1 MVSTHAE
8 TRPALGFSDFRASW
22 LILIAGCVVS
32 LVAAAWFWREAEQL
46 DQARFSAA
54 VAAMVEHLDTQT
66 ERYAEQLERLG
77 DQTENRQDIS
87 AADWKELV
95 KKLEPMSNLP
105 AFAELAYATNL
116 MMPSREAVEE
126 LERTE
131 HRMTFM
137 ESCQQS
143 PELKV
148 TQTWLH
154 GTSLTPTETERWLQW
169 PLVQPCWWPNPSGRL
184 SSSPRRL
191 IPQTNGQP
199 TTAVS
204 FLMPVLADDFLDLNK
219 IRPEYSKE
227 LRHLRFKGLVIGT
240 IDWKVLL
247 RTALPSANDQVAFE
261 AFSDQASPAQLSE
274 DTWMGGVDGECP
286 VLAPGFS
293 PRFQATQNW
302 PFFRNTWRLVFYST
316 ELFERNSTRYRAWV
330 VLAVGVLLSAAM
342 AAAMAVQ
349 LRARLRQEIVSRQL
363 RSTLDELE
371 ASRRERERLSL
382 DLHDGTIQSLY
393 ALQLGLSRA
402 ADQAME
408 SSPLL
413 GARLADYRRNLTAII
428 GQLRGYILRH
438 EADDSPE
445 SDLARLLT
453 ALVERMR
460 CTTGTEI
467 VAEVSAEAAS
477 RLTGEQSVHW
487 ANLAHEALSNAL
499 RHSQA
504 NRITLALRHAS
515 GRVTLEIRD
524 DGSGFDP
531 TEPPQTGIGLQNMK
545 TRAANTG
552 GTFELESLA
561 GLGTRV
567 SVSVPVTENPRS
579 EQES

>member
-1 MVSTHAE
+1 M
-8 TRPALGFSDFRASW
+8 
-22 LILIAGCVVS
+22 VS

-77 DQTENRQDIS
+77 DQAENRQDIS
-87 AADWKELV
+87 TADWKELV

-105 AFAELAYATNL
+105 AFVELAYATNL
-116 MMPSREAVEE
+116 MMPSREAVEK

-204 FLMPVLADDFLDLNK
+204 FLVPVLADDFLDLNK
-219 IRPEYSKE
+219 IRPEYSQE

-261 AFSDQASPAQLSE
+261 AFSDQASPAQLSA

-316 ELFERNSTRYRAWV
+316 QLFDRNSTRYRAWV
-330 VLAVGVLLSAAM
+330 VLAVGVLLSSAM

-402 ADQAME
+402 ADQAMD

-413 GARLADYRRNLTAII
+413 GARLADYRRNLTGII

-504 NRITLALRHAS
+504 NRITLALRHAT

-524 DGSGFDP
+524 DGNGFDP
-531 TEPPQTGIGLQNMK
+531 SEPPQNGVGLQNMK
-545 TRAANTG
+545 TRATNTG

-567 SVSVPVTENPRS
+567 SVSVPVTDNPRS
-579 EQES
+579 EQET

>member
-1 MVSTHAE
+1 M
-8 TRPALGFSDFRASW
+8 
-22 LILIAGCVVS
+22 IS
-32 LVAAAWFWREAEQL
+32 LVVARWFWGEAEQL

-54 VAAMVEHLDTQT
+54 VTGMVEQLDTQT

-77 DQTENRQDIS
+77 DLAENRQDIS

-105 AFAELAYATNL
+105 AFAELAYAANM

-131 HRMTFM
+131 HPMTFM

-148 TQTWLH
+148 TQTWLN
-154 GTSLTPTETERWLQW
+154 GTSLTHGDTQLWLQW
-169 PLVQPCWWPNPSGRL
+169 PPIREVWWPNPSGRL
-184 SSSPRRL
+184 ISSPRRL

-199 TTAVS
+199 TTTVS
-204 FLMPVLADDFLDLNK
+204 LLVHVLANDFLDLNK
-219 IRPEYSKE
+219 IRPEYSQE

-247 RTALPSANDQVAFE
+247 RTALPSANDQVTFDAF
-261 AFSDQASPAQLSE
+261 ADAASPAQVSAN
-274 DTWMGGVDGECP
+274 TWMGGVSDECR
-286 VLAPGFS
+286 VLAHGFS
-293 PRFQATQNW
+293 PRFQTTQKW
-302 PFFRNTWRLVFYST
+302 PFFRNTWQLVFYST
-316 ELFERNSTRYRAWV
+316 QQFDRNSTRYRAWV
-330 VLAVGVLLSAAM
+330 ALAGGVLLSSVM
-342 AAAMAVQ
+342 AGAMAVQ
-349 LRARLRQEIVSRQL
+349 LRARLRQEVVSQQL
-363 RSTLDELE
+363 RSTLDKLE
-371 ASRRERERLSL
+371 AARRERERLSL

-408 SSPLL
+408 SSPPL

-438 EADDSPE
+438 EADDSPK
-445 SDLARLLT
+445 SDLAGLLI

-460 CTTGTEI
+460 CTTETEI
-467 VAEVSAEAAS
+467 LAEVSEEAANS
-477 RLTGEQSVHW
+477 LTGEQAVHW

-504 NRITLALRHAS
+504 NRITVALRHAP
-515 GRVTLEIRD
+515 GQVTLEIRD
-524 DGSGFDP
+524 DGRGFDP
-531 TEPPQTGIGLQNMK
+531 NSPPQTGVGLQNMK
-545 TRAANTG
+545 KRAANTG

-561 GLGTRV
+561 GIGTRV
-567 SVSVPVTENPRS
+567 SVTVPVTRDPRS
-579 EQES
+579 EQET

>member
-1 MVSTHAE
+1 MLLTTAE
-8 TRPALGFSDFRASW
+8 TPPALGSSNFLASW
-22 LILIAGCVVS
+22 LILIAGCTVS
-32 LVAAAWFWREAEQL
+32 PIAARWFWREAEQQ

-54 VAAMVEHLDTQT
+54 VTGMVEHLDTQT

-77 DQTENRQDIS
+77 DLAENRKDIS

-95 KKLEPMSNLP
+95 KKVEPMSNLP
-105 AFAELAYATNL
+105 AFVELAYATNL

-154 GTSLTPTETERWLQW
+154 GTSLTPTDTERWLQW
-169 PLVQPCWWPNPSGRL
+169 PLIQPCWWPNPSGRL

-191 IPQTNGQP
+191 IPKTNGQP
-199 TTAVS
+199 KTAVS
-204 FLMPVLADDFLDLNK
+204 FLVPVLADDFLDLNK
-219 IRPEYSKE
+219 IRPEYSQE

-247 RTALPSANDQVAFE
+247 RTALPSANDQVGFE
-261 AFSDQASPAQLSE
+261 AFSDQASPAQLSA

-316 ELFERNSTRYRAWV
+316 QLFDRNSTRYRAWV
-330 VLAVGVLLSAAM
+330 VLAVGVLLSSAM

-349 LRARLRQEIVSRQL
+349 LRARLRQEIVSQQL

-371 ASRRERERLSL
+371 ATRCERERLSL

-445 SDLARLLT
+445 SDLASLLT

-467 VAEVSAEAAS
+467 LAEVSVEAANS
-477 RLTGEQSVHW
+477 LTGEQAVHW
-487 ANLAHEALSNAL
+487 ANLASEALSNAL

-504 NRITLALRHAS
+504 NRITLALRRTT

-524 DGSGFDP
+524 DGTGFDP
-531 TEPPQTGIGLQNMK
+531 SEPPHTGVGLQNMK
-545 TRAANTG
+545 KRAANTG
-552 GTFELESLA
+552 GTFELESLV

-567 SVSVPVTENPRS
+567 SVSVPITDNPRS
-579 EQES
+579 EQET